1 MKQMKKDVN
10 ALTKELKTLTKKT
23 EKIVKALGKLEK
35 AQAKSKTV
43 KKAVRPKKVVKKP
56 AVKKISKK
64 PTKNK
69 ASKGSVTGAI
79 MGVIHA
85 NSGGVNTDQIM
96 EQTGLSKR
104 QVWGTI
110 NRAKK
115 EGKVKTVKRGI
126 YAVV

>member
-10 ALTKELKTLTKKT
+10 ALTKELKALTKKT

-35 AQAKSKTV
+35 AQAKPKPV
-43 KKAVRPKKVVKKP
+43 KEAVKPKKVVKKP

-79 MGVIHA
+79 MGVIQ
-85 NSGGVNTDQIM
+85 SSSEGVNTDQII
-96 EQTGLSKR
+96 EKTGFSKS
-104 QVWGTI
+104 QIWGVI
-110 NRAKK
+110 KHAKK

>member
-35 AQAKSKTV
+35 AQAKPKPV
-43 KKAVRPKKVVKKP
+43 KEAVKPKKVVKKP
-56 AVKKISKK
+56 A
-64 PTKNK
+64 KNK
-69 ASKGSVTGAI
+69 VSKGSVTGAI
-79 MGVIHA
+79 MGVIQ
-85 NSGGVNTDQIM
+85 SSSEGVNTDQIM
-96 EQTGLSKR
+96 KQTGLNKR